1 MEKIKIKFEYLCFPV
16 WLYDENDN
24 LIDNE
29 LPSSLI
35 GDVEVDPAFVSLQ
48 EKFDS
53 LFKNDG
59 IEFEYVGFNNTTLKN
74 EFLKKLD
81 SAIKL
86 LEEKVGDK
94 YVIENCLNIE
104 NL

>member
-1 MEKIKIKFEYLCFPV
+1 MEKIKIKFEYQCFPV

-29 LPSSLI
+29 LPNSLI
-35 GDVEVDPAFVSLQ
+35 GDVEVDPIFVSLQ
-48 EKFDS
+48 ERFDS

-59 IEFEYVGFNNTTLKN
+59 IEFEYVGFNHATSKN
-74 EFLKKLD
+74 EFSKKLD
-81 SAIKL
+81 NAIKL
-86 LEEKVGDK
+86 LQKKVGDK
-94 YVIENCLNIE
+94 YIIENCLNIE